1 MYDRVEIKVRAG
13 NGGNGSVSF
22 RREKFVPF
30 GGPDG
35 GDGGDGGDV
44 VIRSEANITGLR
56 EYVHRHSY
64 RAENGKNGS
73 GSKKFGKKGADLLLS
88 VPLGTMILVKTDASG
103 SPLLADLSE
112 TGQQVV
118 VARGGR
124 GGMGN
129 VHFASSTNQVPR
141 LAQAG
146 EKGEENDLVLELK
159 LLADVGIIG
168 YPNAGKSTLLSLVS
182 AARPKVASYPFTTL
196 EPVLGVVEVGNL
208 TFVMAEIPGIIEG
221 AHAGKGLGHDFLRHV
236 ERTKVLLHLIDGG
249 AVDPAE
255 DMARVNMELALYD
268 SALARKPQI
277 VVINKI
283 DLAEVKTRT
292 VKIREDLTGV
302 GISPLFISAVT
313 GEGISEMLA
322 RIVDI
327 LVTSK
332 PAAEPEASIP
342 RKVFRPQP
350 KDSHAR
356 VQKRDNAF
364 VVVSSSLERIV
375 AGSDVSN
382 PEVFRQ
388 LMGLLVKSGV
398 NRTLE
403 QAGVQPGDTVCC
415 GNFEW
420 KW

>member
-1 MYDRVEIKVRAG
+1 VYDRAEIRVKAG
-13 NGGNGSVSF
+13 NGGYGVVSF

-44 VIRSEANITGLR
+44 IIRAEVNVTGLR
-56 EYVHRHSY
+56 EYVHRRSY

-73 GSKKFGKKGADLLLS
+73 GSKKYGKGGTDLVLS
-88 VPLGTMILVKTDASG
+88 VPIGTVVLVRTGTSG

-112 TGQQVV
+112 LDQQVV
-118 VARGGR
+118 VAKGGR
-124 GGMGN
+124 GGKGN
-129 VHFASSTNQVPR
+129 VRFASSTNQVPR

-146 EKGEENDLVLELK
+146 DKGEEKELVLELK

-168 YPNAGKSTLLSLVS
+168 YPNAGKSTLLALVS

-208 TFVMAEIPGIIEG
+208 NFIMAEIPDIIEG

-236 ERTKVLLHLIDGG
+236 ERTKVLLHLVDGG
-249 AVDPAE
+249 SVDPAE

-268 SALARKPQI
+268 SSLAQKLQI

-283 DLAEVKTRT
+283 DLPEVRPRMA
-292 VKIREDLTGV
+292 KITEDLKSV
-302 GISPLFISAVT
+302 GISPLFISAAT
-313 GEGISEMLA
+313 GGGISELLA
-322 RIVDI
+322 RI
-327 LVTSK
+327 
-332 PAAEPEASIP
+332 AEIISVSTKASETEVGEP
-342 RKVFRPQP
+342 RKVFRPLP
-350 KDSHAR
+350 KDSRAR
-356 VQKRDNAF
+356 VQKRDGIF
-364 VVVSSSLERIV
+364 VVVSSDLERIV

-382 PEVFRQ
+382 TEVLRQ
-388 LMGLLVKSGV
+388 LMGLLARSGV

-403 QAGVQPGDTVCC
+403 KAGVKPGDTVRC
-415 GNFEW
+415 GNLEW